1 MRVKTLTMIGATC
14 AVLLASAAVFAQDKP
29 MRVRGTV
36 EQIDGA
42 MMTVKSREGD
52 TLKVKL
58 ADEVKVVALVKASLA
73 DIKPNSFVGSTA
85 MPQPDGTW
93 KAVEV
98 HIFPEEMRG
107 TGEGDRPYDY
117 KPQSTMTNGTVNSLA
132 KTTMTGTVA
141 SEEGTTLTLD
151 YKGGSKKID
160 VTPQTVIVS
169 YVPGT
174 REELKPGASIYLPA
188 ATRQADGT
196 LLTARVNVGRDVAP
210 RQCRTIASVDTRTPR
225 RRMRRAACGDAEIS
239 RELRHFAHEADEAIV
254 PAAGN
259 PRLAL
264 LFDRTADF
272 IAARQAIN
280 VRAVFRQPRQKM
292 RQVLKLIGDDM
303 DDAAFLLHN
312 ADNGHIT
319 RAEDD
324 RPQAFEHF
332 RPYDH
337 VGDRCFV
344 FDRHEY
350 DAIGRTGSLPA
361 CDKPRNARPHA

>member
-1 MRVKTLTMIGATC
+1 MKTLTMIGATC

-58 ADEVKVVALVKASLA
+58 ADEVKVVALVKSSLA

-117 KPQSTMTNGTVNSLA
+117 KPQSTMTNGTVKSLA

-141 SEEGTTLTLD
+141 NEEGTTLTLD

-196 LLTARVNVGRDVAP
+196 LLTARVNVGRGVAP
-210 RQCRTIASVDTRTPR
+210 
-225 RRMRRAACGDAEIS
+225 M
-239 RELRHFAHEADEAIV
+239 
-254 PAAGN
+254 
-259 PRLAL
+259 
-264 LFDRTADF
+264 
-272 IAARQAIN
+272 
-280 VRAVFRQPRQKM
+280 
-292 RQVLKLIGDDM
+292 
-303 DDAAFLLHN
+303 
-312 ADNGHIT
+312 
-319 RAEDD
+319 
-324 RPQAFEHF
+324 
-332 RPYDH
+332 
-337 VGDRCFV
+337 
-344 FDRHEY
+344 
-350 DAIGRTGSLPA
+350 
-361 CDKPRNARPHA
+361 

>member
-1 MRVKTLTMIGATC
+1 MKTLTMIGAAC
-14 AVLLASAAVFAQDKP
+14 ALLLASAAFAQDKP

-58 ADEVKVVALVKASLA
+58 ADEVKVVALVKSSLA

-174 REELKPGASIYLPA
+174 REELKPGASIYIPA

-196 LLTARVNVGRDVAP
+196 LLTARVNVGRGVAP
-210 RQCRTIASVDTRTPR
+210 
-225 RRMRRAACGDAEIS
+225 M
-239 RELRHFAHEADEAIV
+239 
-254 PAAGN
+254 
-259 PRLAL
+259 
-264 LFDRTADF
+264 
-272 IAARQAIN
+272 
-280 VRAVFRQPRQKM
+280 
-292 RQVLKLIGDDM
+292 
-303 DDAAFLLHN
+303 
-312 ADNGHIT
+312 
-319 RAEDD
+319 
-324 RPQAFEHF
+324 
-332 RPYDH
+332 
-337 VGDRCFV
+337 
-344 FDRHEY
+344 
-350 DAIGRTGSLPA
+350 
-361 CDKPRNARPHA
+361 

>member
-1 MRVKTLTMIGATC
+1 MKTLTMIGAAC
-14 AVLLASAAVFAQDKP
+14 ALLLASAAFAQDKP

-42 MMTVKSREGD
+42 VMTVKSREGD
-52 TLKVKL
+52 TLKIKL
-58 ADEVKVVALVKASLA
+58 ADEGKVVALVKASLA

-141 SEEGTTLTLD
+141 NEEGTTLTLD

-169 YVPGT
+169 YMPGT
-174 REELKPGASIYLPA
+174 REELKPGASIYIPA

-196 LLTARVNVGRDVAP
+196 LLTARVNVGRGVAP
-210 RQCRTIASVDTRTPR
+210 I
-225 RRMRRAACGDAEIS
+225 
-239 RELRHFAHEADEAIV
+239 
-254 PAAGN
+254 
-259 PRLAL
+259 
-264 LFDRTADF
+264 
-272 IAARQAIN
+272 
-280 VRAVFRQPRQKM
+280 
-292 RQVLKLIGDDM
+292 
-303 DDAAFLLHN
+303 
-312 ADNGHIT
+312 
-319 RAEDD
+319 
-324 RPQAFEHF
+324 
-332 RPYDH
+332 
-337 VGDRCFV
+337 
-344 FDRHEY
+344 
-350 DAIGRTGSLPA
+350 
-361 CDKPRNARPHA
+361 

>member
-1 MRVKTLTMIGATC
+1 MLLRRHFGRRSRLGRMRVKTLTMIGAAC
-14 AVLLASAAVFAQDKP
+14 ALLLASAAAFAQDKP

-36 EQIDGA
+36 EQIDGT

-58 ADEVKVVALVKASLA
+58 ADEVKVVALVKSSLA

-107 TGEGDRPYDY
+107 TGDGDRPYDY

-169 YVPGT
+169 YMPGT
-174 REELKPGASIYLPA
+174 REELKPGASIYIPA

-196 LLTARVNVGRDVAP
+196 LLTARVNVGRGVAP
-210 RQCRTIASVDTRTPR
+210 
-225 RRMRRAACGDAEIS
+225 M
-239 RELRHFAHEADEAIV
+239 
-254 PAAGN
+254 
-259 PRLAL
+259 
-264 LFDRTADF
+264 
-272 IAARQAIN
+272 
-280 VRAVFRQPRQKM
+280 
-292 RQVLKLIGDDM
+292 
-303 DDAAFLLHN
+303 
-312 ADNGHIT
+312 
-319 RAEDD
+319 
-324 RPQAFEHF
+324 
-332 RPYDH
+332 
-337 VGDRCFV
+337 
-344 FDRHEY
+344 
-350 DAIGRTGSLPA
+350 
-361 CDKPRNARPHA
+361 

>member
-1 MRVKTLTMIGATC
+1 MRVKTLTMIGAAC
-14 AVLLASAAVFAQDKP
+14 ALLLASAAASAQDKP

-58 ADEVKVVALVKASLA
+58 ADEVKVIALVKSSLA

-196 LLTARVNVGRDVAP
+196 LLTARVNVGRGVAP
-210 RQCRTIASVDTRTPR
+210 
-225 RRMRRAACGDAEIS
+225 M
-239 RELRHFAHEADEAIV
+239 
-254 PAAGN
+254 
-259 PRLAL
+259 
-264 LFDRTADF
+264 
-272 IAARQAIN
+272 
-280 VRAVFRQPRQKM
+280 
-292 RQVLKLIGDDM
+292 
-303 DDAAFLLHN
+303 
-312 ADNGHIT
+312 
-319 RAEDD
+319 
-324 RPQAFEHF
+324 
-332 RPYDH
+332 
-337 VGDRCFV
+337 
-344 FDRHEY
+344 
-350 DAIGRTGSLPA
+350 
-361 CDKPRNARPHA
+361 